1 MNPRERGDP
10 FDALSAEM
18 RSNDLALVPLSEKH
32 LAAFD
37 IAFRGDD
44 EMWTWMLVSKPRDQQ
59 ETVAWFERASHERIE
74 RSRCAFAI
82 ELPNGEIA
90 GTTSF
95 LDIHPYDGG
104 VEIGWTMIFA
114 PYRRTFVN
122 SAIKTLML
130 ERAFDADF
138 VRVVLKTDS
147 RNARS
152 RAAIERIG
160 ATYEG
165 TLRSYQRRYDDTV
178 RDTALYSVVIDEWP
192 RVRDRLEAMRTPPPN
207 RSPR

>member
-1 MNPRERGDP
+1 MNPRERADP
-10 FDALSAEM
+10 FDALAAEM
-18 RSNDLALVPLSEKH
+18 RSDEIALVPLSERH

-44 EMWTWMLVSKPRDQQ
+44 ELWTWMLVAKPRDQH
-59 ETVAWFERASHERIE
+59 ETVAWFDRASHERIARE
-74 RSRCAFAI
+74 RCAFAI
-82 ELPNGEIA
+82 ELPSGEIA

-95 LDIHPYDGG
+95 LDVRPFDGG

-122 SAIKTLML
+122 TAVKVLML

-138 VRVVLKTDS
+138 VRVALKTDA

-165 TLRSYQRRYDDTV
+165 TLRSLQRRYDGTV
-178 RDTALYSVVIDEWP
+178 RDTALYSVVLDDWP
-192 RVRDRLEAMRTPPPN
+192 RVRERLETMRA
-207 RSPR
+207 RR